1 MEHKEVIEHYNNGQ
15 DEYENR
21 GIYKNYLGDYVVK
34 IYYEYDSETKTICK
48 EIEIGFYEWL
58 FNPKYK
64 VFEVFKLGR
73 ADMEE
78 NIFEVSWVYNYTTKQ
93 PQEILDYLKNQIRKY
108 E

>member
-1 MEHKEVIEHYNNGQ
+1 MEHKEVIEYYNNGQ
-15 DEYENR
+15 DEYNIESIFQRNNR
-21 GIYKNYLGDYVVK
+21 GTNDISENDPYYVSINCNQK
-34 IYYEYDSETKTICK
+34 
-48 EIEIGFYEWL
+48 GFYEWL
-58 FNPKYK
+58 FNPRYK

-93 PQEILDYLKNQIRKY
+93 PQEILDYLKNQIGGSH